1 LTKKY
6 TDYVGRGDNN
16 PIIRFAEVL
25 LMQAEAEARL
35 SSMVSQRAI
44 DLLNMVRN
52 RASANPTATQF
63 TLASFN
69 TVTDLV
75 AAILVERRIE
85 FLAEGKRW

>member
-1 LTKKY
+1 
-6 TDYVGRGDNN
+6 
-16 PIIRFAEVL
+16 
-25 LMQAEAEARL
+25 M
-35 SSMVSQRAI
+35 
-44 DLLNMVRN
+44 NMVRN

-85 FLAEGKRW
+85 FLAEGKRWADIHRGIFDPIASLRTAGIPAKVVNGNTGMGQYGIGLPVTPGQP

>member
-1 LTKKY
+1 
-6 TDYVGRGDNN
+6 N

-85 FLAEGKRW
+85 FLAEGKRWADIHRGI